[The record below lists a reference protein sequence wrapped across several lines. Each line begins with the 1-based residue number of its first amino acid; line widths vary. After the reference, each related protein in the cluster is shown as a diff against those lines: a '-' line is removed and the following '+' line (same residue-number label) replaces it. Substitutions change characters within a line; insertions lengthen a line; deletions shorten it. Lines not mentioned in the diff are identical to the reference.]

1 MAIDTVLFSIDLCR
15 VTVVD
20 TSYYYY
26 YYYYYYYRS
35 LIYVR
40 VIFYLLVM

>member
-1 MAIDTVLFSIDLCR
+1 MAIDTVLFSIDLCG

-26 YYYYYYYRS
+26 YYYYYYRS
-35 LIYVR
+35 LIYVH

>member
-1 MAIDTVLFSIDLCR
+1 MAIDTVLFSIDLCG

-20 TSYYYY
+20 TSY

>member
-1 MAIDTVLFSIDLCR
+1 MAIDTVLFSIDLCGF
-15 VTVVD
+15 TVVD
-20 TSYYYY
+20 TSYYY